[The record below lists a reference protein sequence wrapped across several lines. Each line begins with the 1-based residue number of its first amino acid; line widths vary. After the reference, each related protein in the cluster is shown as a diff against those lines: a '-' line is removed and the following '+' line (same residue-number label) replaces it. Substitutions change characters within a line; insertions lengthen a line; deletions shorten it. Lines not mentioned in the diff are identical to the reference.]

1 MRLRATIANLSKYN
15 SGSYREVTLSFP
27 TTTEQ
32 VQSALRKICID
43 GHLSKEII
51 ITGYDTDI
59 PGLAQHLHEHADL
72 DELNFLASRIASL
85 TQDQLVIFSAA
96 VQHGEYTG
104 TMEDLINLTYNLNC
118 FTLYP
123 SIGNAEEYGRI
134 LIEDLE
140 DFELPEAI
148 KPYID
153 YEAYGEDAK
162 INEGGEFT
170 SFGYIVNNQSPFENV
185 YEGITVPKAFQVFQY
200 PFRAFGSRPEASA

>member
-1 MRLRATIANLSKYN
+1 M
-15 SGSYREVTLSFP
+15 
-27 TTTEQ
+27 
-32 VQSALRKICID
+32 
-43 GHLSKEII
+43 
-51 ITGYDTDI
+51 
-59 PGLAQHLHEHADL
+59 
-72 DELNFLASRIASL
+72 
-85 TQDQLVIFSAA
+85 IFSAA